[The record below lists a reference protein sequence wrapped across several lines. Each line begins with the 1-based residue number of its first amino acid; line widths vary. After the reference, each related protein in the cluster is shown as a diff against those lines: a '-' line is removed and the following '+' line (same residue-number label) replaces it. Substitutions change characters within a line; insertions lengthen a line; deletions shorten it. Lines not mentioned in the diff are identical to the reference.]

1 MSTMPPRRPLPRPL
15 HLSVPR
21 RGVSLVEALVALAI
35 MSFGMLALVGVQ
47 ATLRHNSDAARER
60 TEAMRLAAQDAES
73 LRAFGSLDQTL
84 VASVVPWDQL
94 DVRAGVPV
102 TLPVTTGV
110 TTSYTLDRQRSIV
123 HDRVAGST
131 RFEGV
136 DLKVFEVRVS
146 WADRIG
152 NNYAAVLDSAVVAA
166 DPALSARVVMP
177 VPTSVP
183 SRVGTRHASIP
194 VSARDLGNGS
204 SALKP
209 FNQGTVAY
217 VLDNAT
223 GYVTSLCTGVVA
235 SQSAITLSDVSG
247 SGCSTV
253 LGRLLTGTVRYH
265 FVSPVDAAAAENPL
279 GPTVL
284 PLDQAAPLGF
294 ATSGT
299 GIPVNHAGAPV
310 CYADNPA
317 SPADAGSSA
326 SPRSRI
332 DYICVM
338 FPDSALGWGGQIN
351 ILPGSSFPDGS
362 ASNWSLGATGSTYR
376 VCRYTTASTTWTANI
391 DHPKVYCKVNST
403 GLCDTGTNSRD
414 LVRQNLSHQNFLV
427 LRGNQSCP
435 TDVAANPSAGDLVN
449 SNTLPHQP

>member
-1 MSTMPPRRPLPRPL
+1 MRTLPLRR
-15 HLSVPR
+15 SVPAALPR

-60 TEAMRLAAQDAES
+60 TEAMRLAAQDSES
-73 LRAFGSLDQTL
+73 LRAFGSLDQAL

-102 TLPVTTGV
+102 SLPVTTGL

-123 HDRVAGST
+123 YDRVAGSN
-131 RFEGV
+131 RFDGV
-136 DLKVFEVRVS
+136 QLKVFEVRVS

-166 DPALSARVVMP
+166 DPALSARLVMP
-177 VPTSVP
+177 VP
-183 SRVGTRHASIP
+183 TRHASIP
-194 VSARDLGNGS
+194 TSARDLGNGS

-247 SGCSTV
+247 SGCATV
-253 LGRLLTGTVRYH
+253 VGRLLTGTVRYH
-265 FVSPVDAAAAENPL
+265 FFSPVDATASENPL

-294 ATSGT
+294 ATSGP
-299 GIPVNHAGAPV
+299 GIPVNHASPPV
-310 CYADNPA
+310 CYARSTSCPARA
-317 SPADAGSSA
+317 SPMAAPATGRSGPPAAATGCAATPPLRPPGPPTSIT
-326 SPRSRI
+326 PRSIAR
-332 DYICVM
+332 
-338 FPDSALGWGGQIN
+338 
-351 ILPGSSFPDGS
+351 
-362 ASNWSLGATGSTYR
+362 
-376 VCRYTTASTTWTANI
+376 
-391 DHPKVYCKVNST
+391 
-403 GLCDTGTNSRD
+403 
-414 LVRQNLSHQNFLV
+414 
-427 LRGNQSCP
+427 
-435 TDVAANPSAGDLVN
+435 
-449 SNTLPHQP
+449 